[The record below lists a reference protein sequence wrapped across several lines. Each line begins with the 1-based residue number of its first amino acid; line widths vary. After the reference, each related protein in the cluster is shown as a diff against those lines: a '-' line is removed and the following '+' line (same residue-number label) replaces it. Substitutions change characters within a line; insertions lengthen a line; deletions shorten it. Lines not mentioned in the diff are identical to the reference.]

1 MFGSS
6 FGQNKPAGGGLFGST
21 NTASQPTGGLFG
33 STNTGNQNQQG
44 GGIFGGALGQSTQ
57 QTQPQTGGLFGGLGS
72 NNQQSQ
78 PQAGGLFGNNAG
90 QNNQQ
95 PQQQTG
101 GLFGGGLGSNN
112 QQAQPQTGG
121 LFGNTL
127 GGQNNQQQQQQQ
139 QQQGGLFSGMGAQ
152 QGQQQ
157 QNNNFLGAP
166 QQQNPLFGQSQQA
179 QALGQTQQG
188 NFNNLFNSGAL
199 VPREKSVT
207 DQIATVIDK
216 WDTGSINCDFKYYFY
231 NKVDEGLAPFY
242 RPGANEDPKAWEEA
256 LSKKPGPGYIPVQ
269 CVGFAQMGERIK
281 VQQNNLATFNARL
294 HEINASLTNLLQTH
308 DTRTSIR
315 AMDAKRKH
323 VVLKQRC
330 IALATK
336 VQVLRNRGYALG
348 GDEEDVKAKLM
359 KLEKAANDPG
369 LGARAEEIWA
379 RMINVQE
386 RGRLLRS
393 ELEKAGQE
401 SGEILDDVMNQRA
414 KKILEDYQTQLGFLK
429 KELDKIQKDYVE
441 WEKEQPQ
448 QAATT
453 NGR

>member
-21 NTASQPTGGLFG
+21 NTTSQPTGGLFG

-44 GGIFGGALGQSTQ
+44 GGIFGGALGQSTPQ
-57 QTQPQTGGLFGGLGS
+57 AQPQTGGLFGGLGS

-101 GLFGGGLGSNN
+101 GLFGGGLGSTN

-127 GGQNNQQQQQQQ
+127 AGQNNQQQQ

-157 QNNNFLGAP
+157 QNNNFLGAS
-166 QQQNPLFGQSQQA
+166 QQQNLLFGQSQQA

-216 WDTGSINCDFKYYFY
+216 WDTGSPNCDFKHYFY

-242 RPGANEDPKAWEEA
+242 RPAANDDPKGWEEA
-256 LSKKPGPGYIPVQ
+256 LSKKPGPGYIPVL

-330 IALATK
+330 IVLATK

-448 QAATT
+448 QTATT

>member
-1 MFGSS
+1 MSS
-6 FGQNKPAGGGLFGST
+6 TFGQNKPAGGGLFGST
-21 NTASQPTGGLFG
+21 NTTSQPTGGLFG

-44 GGIFGGALGQSTQ
+44 GGLFGGALGQPTQ

-127 GGQNNQQQQQQQ
+127 GGQNNQQQQQQ
-139 QQQGGLFSGMGAQ
+139 GGLFSGLGAQ

-157 QNNNFLGAP
+157 QNNNLLGAP

-207 DQIATVIDK
+207 DQIATVLEK
-216 WDTGSINCDFKYYFY
+216 WDTGNPNCGFQHYFY

-242 RPGANEDPKAWEEA
+242 RPAPNEDPKAWEEA
-256 LSKKPGPGYIPVQ
+256 LSKKPGPGYIPVL

-294 HEINASLTNLLQTH
+294 HDINASLTNLLQTH

-448 QAATT
+448 QAAKT